1 MCIYG
6 IYPPRYII
14 QVRTTR
20 LQTRR
25 LATPARTRGAAMGAA
40 LYHTRDTQVT
50 LTAVSGAKTVFT
62 KGFFALKL
70 CPQLHL
76 LE

>member
-1 MCIYG
+1 
-6 IYPPRYII
+6 
-14 QVRTTR
+14 
-20 LQTRR
+20 
-25 LATPARTRGAAMGAA
+25 MGAA